1 MKNKRAVSIAVI
13 LFSIIVIIILVVS
26 LVLTV
31 GVGLFV
37 SRPASISTP
46 TSTLLSASANGPNIT
61 ATPDACAPGNVQ
73 ATTQNF
79 NKLTRQFDD
88 IAQVALNTPGNQLAP
103 LVTQLQD
110 VRRNAEDLDAP
121 PCVETLKQ
129 YQLNYMNTY
138 INTLLAL
145 YSAYPSLSSTN
156 TPQDI
161 VKQDVAVINQ
171 GMAQGN
177 QYHKQYEVELANL
190 LGITLPAPTDTPAGT
205 QPATIPTASTP

>member
-1 MKNKRAVSIAVI
+1 MKNKRTVSIVAI

-37 SRPASISTP
+37 SRPASASTP
-46 TSTLLSASANGPNIT
+46 LSASTNRPNIT
-61 ATPDACAPGNVQ
+61 ATLDACAPGNVQ
-73 ATTQNF
+73 TATQNF

-110 VRRNAEDLDAP
+110 VRRSAEDFDAP
-121 PCVETLKQ
+121 PCLQTLKQ

-145 YSAYPSLSSTN
+145 YSAYPVLSSTT

-161 VKQDVAVINQ
+161 VKQDVAAINQ

-190 LGITLPAPTDTPAGT
+190 LGITLPVPTDTPAGT
-205 QPATIPTASTP
+205 QPATIPTISTP

>member
-1 MKNKRAVSIAVI
+1 MKNKRAVSIAAI
-13 LFSIIVIIILVVS
+13 LLSIIVIIILVVS

-37 SRPASISTP
+37 SRPVSTP
-46 TSTLLSASANGPNIT
+46 TSTPLPNHTNGPNST
-61 ATPDACAPGNVQ
+61 ATLDACAPGNVQ
-73 ATTQNF
+73 ASTQDF

-88 IAQVALNTPGNQLAP
+88 IAEVAQNTPGNQLAT
-103 LVTQLQD
+103 LITQLQD
-110 VRRNAEDLDAP
+110 VRRNAEDYDAP
-121 PCVETLKQ
+121 PCLETLKQ
-129 YQLNYMNTY
+129 FQLNYMNTY

-145 YSAYPSLSSTN
+145 YSAYPALSSTN

-171 GMAQGN
+171 GMAQGV
-177 QYHKQYEVELANL
+177 QYHKQYEAELANL

-205 QPATIPTASTP
+205 QPVVIPTTSTP

>member
-1 MKNKRAVSIAVI
+1 MKNKRAVSVVAI
-13 LFSIIVIIILVVS
+13 LLSIIVIIILVVS

-37 SRPASISTP
+37 SRPASTSTSTP
-46 TSTLLSASANGPNIT
+46 LPDRTNGPNLT
-61 ATPDACAPGNVQ
+61 ATLDACAPGNVQ
-73 ATTQNF
+73 AITQNF

-110 VRRNAEDLDAP
+110 VRRNAEDYDAP
-121 PCVETLKQ
+121 PCLQTLKQ

-138 INTLLAL
+138 INTLLTL
-145 YSAYPSLSSTN
+145 YSAYPALSSTS
-156 TPQDI
+156 TPQDL

-177 QYHKQYEVELANL
+177 QYHKQYEVELATL
-190 LGITLPAPTDTPAGT
+190 LGITLPAPTDTPAAT
-205 QPATIPTASTP
+205 QPVTIPTTPTP

>member
-1 MKNKRAVSIAVI
+1 MKNKRAVSVVAI
-13 LFSIIVIIILVVS
+13 LLSIIVIIILVVS

-37 SRPASISTP
+37 SRPASTSTP
-46 TSTLLSASANGPNIT
+46 PPLPDRTNGPNLT
-61 ATPDACAPGNVQ
+61 ATLDACAPGNVQ

-110 VRRNAEDLDAP
+110 VRRNAEDYNAP
-121 PCVETLKQ
+121 PCLQTLKQ

-145 YSAYPSLSSTN
+145 YSAYPALSSTS
-156 TPQDI
+156 TPQDL

-177 QYHKQYEVELANL
+177 QYHKQYEVELATL

-205 QPATIPTASTP
+205 QPVTIPATPTP

>member
-1 MKNKRAVSIAVI
+1 MKNKRAVSVVVI
-13 LFSIIVIIILVVS
+13 LFSIIVIIVLVVS
-26 LVLTV
+26 L

-37 SRPASISTP
+37 FRPVSTSTP
-46 TSTLLSASANGPNIT
+46 TSTPPSASTNRPNIT
-61 ATPDACAPGNVQ
+61 ATLDACAPGNVQ

-110 VRRNAEDLDAP
+110 VRRNAEDFDAP
-121 PCVETLKQ
+121 PCLQTLKQ

-145 YSAYPSLSSTN
+145 YSAYPVLSSTT

-161 VKQDVAVINQ
+161 VKQDIAVINQ

-177 QYHKQYEVELANL
+177 QYHKQYDVELANL
-190 LGITLPAPTDTPAGT
+190 LGITLPVPTDTPAGT
-205 QPATIPTASTP
+205 QPVTIPTTSTP